1 MISNLT
7 GQLKEMNALDRL
19 AEIYNEVVQTRK
31 DMGSP
36 PLVTPVSQ
44 IIGAQAVLNVL
55 FGRYVRVSNQL
66 KDLVLGLYGKTPM
79 PIDAELTKKILKNY
93 KRGQEPLKGRPADYL
108 EPEIEAAKKSLGGLA
123 RNDEDVLAYI
133 LYPTTMIKFL
143 QTKYGIESP
152 AEAVVKNSP
161 TKDAAA

>member
-1 MISNLT
+1 M
-7 GQLKEMNALDRL
+7 
-19 AEIYNEVVQTRK
+19 QTRK

-79 PIDAELTKKILKNY
+79 PIDAELTKKISEEL
-93 KRGQEPLKGRPADYL
+93 Q
-108 EPEIEAAKKSLGGLA
+108 A
-123 RNDEDVLAYI
+123 RTGA
-133 LYPTTMIKFL
+133 
-143 QTKYGIESP
+143 GIR
-152 AEAVVKNSP
+152 K
-161 TKDAAA
+161 TG